1 MKFLFFAIVF
11 FTFTPYAN
19 SYIASNSFLRLN
31 HDGSLELK
39 GALYTHRCIS
49 ALLRGEKFAR
59 APRYLLNMEKLR
71 GEKLQG
77 EKFARAPRYHLNM
90 EIDQLST
97 SKGGLKSLPRVFPA
111 PELWARALK
120 RSTYVKEDISIQ
132 NARIRC
138 RKLAAE
144 RLSVLSKELTKPLGS
159 FLDGYGSVL
168 SRLPP
173 FEKIVV
179 DLTVRHRYSAA

>member
-1 MKFLFFAIVF
+1 MKFLWIVVF
-11 FTFTPYAN
+11 LALTSYAN
-19 SYIASNSFLRLN
+19 SYTSSNSFPRLN
-31 HDGSLELK
+31 HNQFQLK
-39 GALYTHRCIS
+39 GALCTHRRENKNS
-49 ALLRGEKFAR
+49 RL
-59 APRYLLNMEKLR
+59 YLKMESN
-71 GEKLQG
+71 QV
-77 EKFARAPRYHLNM
+77 A
-90 EIDQLST
+90 T
-97 SKGGLKSLPRVFPA
+97 SKGGLKNLPRVFPA

-120 RSTYVKEDISIQ
+120 RSTYVKEDVSIQ

-179 DLTVRHRYSAA
+179 DLTVRHRYSVAWFSCHIWILNSFRGLGNWQVMDPCEKL

>member
-1 MKFLFFAIVF
+1 MKFLYIAVVF
-11 FTFTPYAN
+11 LTFTSYAN
-19 SYIASNSFLRLN
+19 SYASFNLLPRFNYDSF
-31 HDGSLELK
+31 EVK
-39 GALYTHRCIS
+39 GALCTHRCS
-49 ALLRGEKFAR
+49 SLLESKNRN
-59 APRYLLNMEKLR
+59 PRQFLYLNMEMV
-71 GEKLQG
+71 QI
-77 EKFARAPRYHLNM
+77 P
-90 EIDQLST
+90 T

-179 DLTVRHRYSAA
+179 DLTVRHRYYSAA